1 MEKTLTPEQIAE
13 LKEKIK
19 KMSPEELKEFQKK
32 QCIFC
37 QIKEGKVS
45 ARSVYEDELSLAILD
60 INPANPGHIL
70 LIPKEHYTILPQVP
84 LNEIHHLAMVAKK
97 LSNAALRALDA
108 RGTNILIANGVAAG
122 QKAQHLMVHI
132 IPRKEKD
139 SIAFDIPQ
147 KEHSMEEL
155 ENVRLK
161 LAPKMGIQEAKK
173 DVQQEFLKRVQKKEN
188 IDLDSISS
196 LFTGG
201 KDE

>member
-155 ENVRLK
+155 EGIRLK
-161 LAPKMGIQEAKK
+161 LESKLGIPEAKRDAQK
-173 DVQQEFLKRVQKKEN
+173 EFLKRVQKKEN